1 MSVQEVIVNLLYFLI
16 GSGLI
21 VWTIRAIIKLWL
33 EKDIEKYKW
42 KLSKES
48 IRFSKLYAERG
59 KIIRDLYYKLFD
71 FEQAMASFVSPMQLA
86 GEKPMKEKRKITAE
100 TGNEFRDFYRRNKI
114 YFSKRVSDILGDMD
128 KIFTES
134 WIDFTTFEI
143 YDPESRTL
151 KPTEKMENWVKVWD
165 KIRIDIPQLRNQLE
179 KEFRQ
184 ILGADI
190 N

>member
-1 MSVQEVIVNLLYFLI
+1 MGIQEVIVDLLYFLI

-33 EKDIEKYKW
+33 DKDIERYKW

-48 IRFSKLYAERG
+48 IRFSKLYEERA

-71 FEQAMASFVSPMQLA
+71 FEQAMASFVSPMQWA

-100 TGNEFRDFYRRNKI
+100 TGNEFRDYYKRNKI
-114 YFSKRVSDILGDMD
+114 YLSEKVSEILEDMD

-134 WIDFTTFEI
+134 WINFTTFEI
-143 YDPESRTL
+143 DNPESRAL
-151 KPTEKMENWVKVWD
+151 KPTEKMKEWIKVWD
-165 KIRIDIPQLRNQLE
+165 KIRLDIPRLRNQLE